1 MYVIEKRLL
10 EKVKLKQAVLK
21 SVIPAL
27 IGLRIAYVLIFRL

>member
-10 EKVKLKQAVLK
+10 EIVKLKQAVLK

-27 IGLRIAYVLIFRL
+27 IGLVIAYVLIFRL